1 MNAAQP
7 NQTDIDAKI
16 VSLAEYIEQQAHE
29 DLNLD
34 SLAKKSAIS
43 PFHLQRKFKQI
54 FGVSPKQF
62 QNAVRIQRLKQS
74 LKSGDD
80 ISGSIYD
87 AGFGSTS
94 RVYEQINS
102 KLGMT
107 PSAYRSGGKDQEIAF
122 AMRKSSFGHI
132 IMAATNRGVCFVH
145 IGDNYSDLIQALHQE
160 FPQAELVATPEE
172 MSVELDEWINAL
184 ENHLCHRG
192 PSPKVPL
199 HLYGTA
205 FQLSVWKFLISIKE
219 GESISYSDAAKGIS
233 APRAFRAVANAC
245 GANKIAILIP
255 CHRVL
260 LGDGQLGGYRWGVER
275 KEQLLKNELRDS
287 I

>member
-1 MNAAQP
+1 MNAVKS
-7 NQTDIDAKI
+7 NHSTIDAKI
-16 VSLAEYIEQQAHE
+16 VSLAEYIEQQAHR

-34 SLAKKSAIS
+34 LLAKKSAIS
-43 PFHLQRKFKQI
+43 PFHLQRKFKLI

-62 QNAVRIQRLKQS
+62 QNAVRIQRLKQF
-74 LKSGDD
+74 LKLGDD
-80 ISGSIYD
+80 ISGSIYE

-107 PSAYRSGGKDQEIAF
+107 PSAYRSGGKNQEIAF
-122 AMRKSSFGHI
+122 AMRESSFGHI

-145 IGDNYSDLIQALHQE
+145 IDDNYSDLIKALHLE
-160 FPQAELVATPEE
+160 FPQANLVSTPEE
-172 MSVELDEWINAL
+172 MSVELDGWIKAL
-184 ENHLCHRG
+184 ENHLCNRG
-192 PSPKVPL
+192 PSPKIPL

-205 FQLSVWKFLISIKE
+205 FQLSVWKFLMSVKE
-219 GESISYSDAAKGIS
+219 GVSISYSDAAKGINK
-233 APRAFRAVANAC
+233 PKAFRAVANAC

-260 LGDGQLGGYRWGVER
+260 RGDGKIGGYRWGVEKKR
-275 KEQLLKNELRDS
+275 QLLKLESNA
-287 I
+287 

>member
-1 MNAAQP
+1 MNAIQSSRP
-7 NQTDIDAKI
+7 DIDAKI
-16 VSLAEYIEQQAHE
+16 YSLAEYIEQQAHKE
-29 DLNLD
+29 LKLD
-34 SLAKKSAIS
+34 SLAKKVAIS
-43 PFHLQRKFKQI
+43 PFHLQRKFKQS

-74 LKSGDD
+74 LRSGDD
-80 ISGSIYD
+80 ISGSIYE

-107 PSAYRSGGKDQEIAF
+107 PSAYRSGGKNEQIAF

-145 IGDNYSDLIQALHQE
+145 IGDNYSDLIKALHQE
-160 FPQAELVATPEE
+160 FPEAELVATPEE
-172 MSVELDEWINAL
+172 MSVELDGWINAL
-184 ENHLCHRG
+184 EDHLCHAG
-192 PSPKVPL
+192 PRPEVPL

-205 FQLSVWKFLISIKE
+205 FQLSVWTFLMSIKE

-233 APRAFRAVANAC
+233 APKAFRAVANAC

-260 LGDGQLGGYRWGVER
+260 RGDGQLGGYRWGVDR
-275 KEQLLKNELRDS
+275 KRQLLRQES
-287 I
+287 EGH